1 MLTCSSFSLPSQVS
15 SISAPQIQSTC
26 RSTSFVFF
34 TFLCVYAPESFH
46 KKLSSYFAHPLLLSS
61 QARQTTGR
69 LLTMLVCYAE
79 HGLDGKTGPCALT
92 CSSVMGVMFF
102 FLCLIIKLLS
112 IQHIGLFS
120 IFIIHHQLYI
130 CICKIIIIIVKKRN

>member
-79 HGLDGKTGPCALT
+79 HRLDGKTGPCALRG
-92 CSSVMGVMFF
+92 CSHITSAKNRVSYTPPPPSVSNGQHFA
-102 FLCLIIKLLS
+102 LLYYNFRPR
-112 IQHIGLFS
+112 LFDM
-120 IFIIHHQLYI
+120 QAL
-130 CICKIIIIIVKKRN
+130 